1 MTDFFDE
8 LQNYNKFINLTILMI
23 FILNKK
29 ALPFKIITKSILSH
43 YWVQFRDSIRARNK
57 FIKTGFISIK
67 TTKSA

>member
-29 ALPFKIITKSILSH
+29 ALPIKLNTKSILFSLLGT
-43 YWVQFRDSIRARNK
+43 VQR
-57 FIKTGFISIK
+57 
-67 TTKSA
+67 

>member
-29 ALPFKIITKSILSH
+29 AFPFKLITKSIL
-43 YWVQFRDSIRARNK
+43 FSIWNT
-57 FIKTGFISIK
+57 I
-67 TTKSA
+67 

>member
-29 ALPFKIITKSILSH
+29 ALPIKLNTKNIFSLFGMLYKISL
-43 YWVQFRDSIRARNK
+43 F
-57 FIKTGFISIK
+57 
-67 TTKSA
+67 